1 MTSGFPV
8 AKVRLVVFGAALWMT
23 AAGITG
29 CRSQDDGSTRT
40 VQPIAG
46 SLSITGTV
54 FNASGNLLSG
64 VTVRLAGS
72 GQATATTGVSG
83 TFAFNGI
90 GAGSYSVQP
99 SLSGCTFVPSVVNLN
114 NMNTSQVVTFDGS
127 GPSCGGPA
135 QNSGATAGPFTIS
148 GRVANS
154 VGNPVPGVKI
164 FLNGSTQGVRTTT
177 VMGTYSFRVIA
188 GSYSVQPSGPCAFVP
203 GVVNMNN
210 LTASRVQ
217 NFVAGTG
224 CAAVPQDAGTPQDA
238 SAPQDAPVDTGPGT
252 PDAGTDVRDAAP
264 DVCVPTT
271 CAAAGRVCGPL
282 ADGCGMTLSCGTC
295 ATGQVCNPA
304 GQCVQDCPVCPPVP
318 PGGFPCGQLP
328 QIPGCP
334 PAPMCGA
341 STCPNGAV
349 CMNNVCAP
357 VDCPVCPPVPPGGFP
372 CGQLPQIPGCG
383 PAPMCGASTCP
394 NGQACVNNIC
404 PPVDC
409 GPTTCPPVPPGGQG
423 CGQLPNVPGC
433 PPKPMCG
440 PSCLLGQA
448 CQNNICVAIDCPVCP
463 TPEPGGFPCGQLPQ
477 VPGCPPA
484 PMCGASTCPNGAA
497 CMNNLCAP
505 VDCGPS
511 TCPPVPPGGQGCGS
525 LPTPPLGCPPVPLCG
540 PSSCILVPGQI
551 CVNNICVDPL

>member
-8 AKVRLVVFGAALWMT
+8 ATVRLVVFGAALWMT

-46 SLSITGTV
+46 SLSITGTI
-54 FNASGNLLSG
+54 FNASGNLLPG
-64 VTVRLAGS
+64 VTVRLAGA
-72 GQATATTGVSG
+72 GQATATTGASG

-177 VMGTYSFRVIA
+177 VLGTYSFRVIA
-188 GSYSVQPSGPCAFVP
+188 GSYSVQPSGPCSFVP

-252 PDAGTDVRDAAP
+252 PDAGSDVRDAAP

-271 CAAAGRVCGPL
+271 CAATGRVCGPL

-295 ATGQVCNPA
+295 ATGQTCNAA
-304 GQCVQDCPVCPPVP
+304 GQCVQACPVCPPVP

-328 QIPGCP
+328 QVPGCG

-341 STCPNGAV
+341 STCPNGAACV
-349 CMNNVCAP
+349 NNVCAP
-357 VDCPVCPPVPPGGFP
+357 VDCGPSTCPSVPPGGQGCGSLPTPPPGCPPVPLCGPSTCVLNPNQVCVNNICVDVDCPVCPPVPPGGFP
-372 CGQLPQIPGCG
+372 CGQLPQVPGCG

-394 NGQACVNNIC
+394 NGAACVNNVC
-404 PPVDC
+404 APVDC
-409 GPTTCPPVPPGGQG
+409 GPSICPPVPPGGQG
-423 CGQLPNVPGC
+423 Y
-433 PPKPMCG
+433 
-440 PSCLLGQA
+440 
-448 CQNNICVAIDCPVCP
+448 
-463 TPEPGGFPCGQLPQ
+463 
-477 VPGCPPA
+477 
-484 PMCGASTCPNGAA
+484 
-497 CMNNLCAP
+497 
-505 VDCGPS
+505 
-511 TCPPVPPGGQGCGS
+511 GS
-525 LPTPPLGCPPVPLCG
+525 LPTPPPGCPPVPLCG